1 VNNYSKKS
9 SVLFSPLAAKLVLFF
24 LLITPLS
31 SYSKDGILAVMSD
44 HRAIQQNFYSKLLN
58 KLSED
63 TSVTQINASDITE
76 EILSQHDLIIS
87 IGYKSAKVVAKHK
100 TKNNVI
106 YTLIPDNGSLQ
117 LSIPCEKTTCYKIYI
132 NQPVSRYVQLF
143 KSLFPKG
150 KTLVFATSNENSK
163 KSQQVKTAAKN
174 NNLAFKD
181 ISIHKNE
188 NISRTFINKLNNND
202 VLLALPNPDIYNA
215 NQAKSIILSTYHANV
230 PIIAY
235 SKSFAKAGAL
245 ISLYSSIDNI
255 AEKTANIVNT
265 IITDGPQKQKEYYP
279 DDFTIEI
286 NSAVARSLNINIDS
300 ENMLKR
306 KIK

>member
-1 VNNYSKKS
+1 
-9 SVLFSPLAAKLVLFF
+9 
-24 LLITPLS
+24 
-31 SYSKDGILAVMSD
+31 MSD
-44 HRAIQQNFYSKLLN
+44 HGEIQQNFYSKLKN
-58 KLSED
+58 KLTKN
-63 TSVTQINASDITE
+63 TSITKINSSDITK
-76 EILSQHDLIIS
+76 EIISQHNLIIS
-87 IGYKSAKVVAKHK
+87 IGYKSAKVMAKHK
-100 TKNNVI
+100 TKKNVI
-106 YTLIPDNGSLQ
+106 YTLIPDNGSLRI
-117 LSIPCEKTTCYKIYI
+117 SIPCKKTTCYKIYI

-143 KSLFPKG
+143 KNLFPKG
-150 KTLVFATSNENSK
+150 KTLAFATTKENSIK
-163 KSQQVKTAAKN
+163 LQQLKTESKN
-174 NNLAFKD
+174 NNLIYKE
-181 ISIHKNE
+181 IRIQKNK

-202 VLLALPNPDIYNA
+202 VLLALANPDIYNA
-215 NQAKSIILSTYHANV
+215 NNAKSIILSTYHASV

-255 AEKTANIVNT
+255 AEKTANIVNA
-265 IITDGPQKQKEYYP
+265 IIADGSLKQKEYYP